1 MAMKMPVFNK
11 TLTIINNT
19 TMRKIFIF
27 IIAFFATI
35 ASNAQNVY
43 GFDIN
48 STATKFRTHMKAKG
62 YGPRETPS
70 GADIY
75 NVSFCGYKDVTC
87 ACNFDCGT
95 DSIKFISFTF
105 GNRDQK
111 SKSDIYLNLRGQLS
125 QMYDVKR
132 DEDYNF
138 ISHSKD
144 GMVSMYLSP
153 SDGSLSLSFSRN
165 RRYNGKNA
173 IHKDLK

>member
-1 MAMKMPVFNK
+1 MAMKIPVFNK

-19 TMRKIFIF
+19 TMRKIFVF
-27 IIAFFATI
+27 IMAVFAT
-35 ASNAQNVY
+35 ADSNAQSVY

-48 STATKFRTHMKAKG
+48 STATKFRAHMKAKG
-62 YGPRETPS
+62 YSPRETPS

-95 DSIKFISFTF
+95 DSIKYISFTF
-105 GNRDQK
+105 GGRDKK
-111 SKSDIYLNLRGQLS
+111 SKSDIYSNIREQLG
-125 QMYDVKR
+125 QMYDVKS
-132 DEDYNF
+132 DSDNGF
-138 ISHSKD
+138 VAHPKSGI
-144 GMVSMYLSP
+144 VSMYLSP
-153 SDGSLSLSFSRN
+153 GDGSLSLSFSRN